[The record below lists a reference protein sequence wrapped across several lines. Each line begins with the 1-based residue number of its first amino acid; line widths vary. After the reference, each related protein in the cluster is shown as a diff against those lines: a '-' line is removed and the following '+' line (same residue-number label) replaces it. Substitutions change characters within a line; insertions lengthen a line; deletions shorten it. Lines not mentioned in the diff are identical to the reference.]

1 MGLQDHAETHA
12 SAQPPMQSFPSH
24 EVLDWYGHVWASLF
38 RSPVILFVGLILGG
52 GVGWGGPCHSVQ
64 SANCRA
70 EQEPGQAEA
79 LSALSP
85 LDSGERAWVAIC
97 FASDSI
103 SEYSW
108 LLRFV
113 YSSCFRRGSEDAAGT
128 CASSVCGLS
137 AACLVGSTLRARD
150 GPSNVI
156 LLRTG
161 WDKSISSMT
170 LAVQFGCSSVL
181 PQEVAVSPPLEA
193 GLHGLMSVD
202 SESTGTIS
210 KWLQVS
216 ASVLDRFAEHSSLI
230 RA

>member
-1 MGLQDHAETHA
+1 MR
-12 SAQPPMQSFPSH
+12 SSFKIQSIR
-24 EVLDWYGHVWASLF
+24 GT
-38 RSPVILFVGLILGG
+38 
-52 GVGWGGPCHSVQ
+52 SV
-64 SANCRA
+64 NCRT

-85 LDSGERAWVAIC
+85 LDSGEGLVAIC

-161 WDKSISSMT
+161 WDKSSASMT

-181 PQEVAVSPPLEA
+181 RQEVAVRPPLEA

-202 SESTGTIS
+202 SQSTGTIS
-210 KWLQVS
+210 RMVAGFCKRPGQICRALFLNPSLKLPPKFVCFKLRKLSQCSEAGRS
-216 ASVLDRFAEHSSLI
+216 ASLHLDMNMLRVV
-230 RA
+230 